1 MQLSWKDI
9 PPVPTSNDMLDIVLN
24 RTQRKRLLLL
34 DQGLRSLVFVLLY
47 EKS

>member
-24 RTQRKRLLLL
+24 RTQRKLLL